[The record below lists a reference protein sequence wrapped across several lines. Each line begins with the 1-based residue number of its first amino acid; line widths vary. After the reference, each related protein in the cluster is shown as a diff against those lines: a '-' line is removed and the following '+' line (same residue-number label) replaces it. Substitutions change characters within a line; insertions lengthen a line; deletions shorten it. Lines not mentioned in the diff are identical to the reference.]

1 MKVPFFGIKND
12 KNDQI
17 HLSEIES
24 RHCIRVLRHN
34 IGDNIQVLDGRGS
47 LYDCTILNDNTR
59 QCILDINSTDFKEI
73 QYVWI

>member
-1 MKVPFFGIKND
+1 MKVPFYGIKND

-24 RHCIRVLRHN
+24 RHCIKVLRHN

-47 LYDCTILNDNTR
+47 LYDCTILNPLFFRIFSDEFF
-59 QCILDINSTDFKEI
+59 DFI
-73 QYVWI
+73 Y